1 LQPFPDRRIY
11 SERDGHKRKGF
22 MEDRKAPNDAVFILL
37 GAVPALIA
45 VGKTYGCIR
54 KPRTQEA

>member
-1 LQPFPDRRIY
+1 
-11 SERDGHKRKGF
+11 
-22 MEDRKAPNDAVFILL
+22 MEDRKVPNDAVFILL

-54 KPRTQEA
+54 KPRTQES